1 MLEERIK
8 FVVTVMQGGRSM
20 TTVCRQFG
28 ISRQTGYKW
37 IERYRSG
44 GLTQLEDR
52 SRRPQR
58 SPNRTRPQIEQ
69 AIVELRQRYPDWG
82 APKLVRIFAQ
92 QHPGLGGL
100 SERTVHR
107 ILDRHGLITE
117 TRASPA
123 LERFERAEP
132 NELWQMDFKGPQG
145 FNRGSPVGPLSIL
158 DDHSRYLLC
167 LRRLGSTRME
177 GVRGTLQATF
187 EQAGLPEA
195 ILVDHGVPW
204 FSPSS
209 PWGLT
214 ELRVWIMRQGIRVIF
229 SGLRHPQTQGKVE
242 RMHGALQRAIRKRK
256 ADPEDQLWLDV
267 FRDEYNLVRP
277 HAGLQM
283 QTPGSRWRPST
294 RRFDP
299 DPPEF
304 AYPDSMQVLR
314 LAGEGQLG
322 WRGRRWEISN
332 ALRGQRVGLE
342 LLGDRALVYFYR
354 TPLRELD
361 LKTGRS
367 LPLRSQL
374 PGSLQP

>member
-1 MLEERIK
+1 
-8 FVVTVMQGGRSM
+8 M
-20 TTVCRQFG
+20 TALCREFG

-37 IERYRSG
+37 IERARAEG
-44 GLTQLEDR
+44 MQQLADR
-52 SRRPQR
+52 SRRPHSSPGR
-58 SPNRTRPQIEQ
+58 SSGEIEQ
-69 AIVELRQRYPDWG
+69 AVCELRQQYPDWG
-82 APKLVRIFAQ
+82 APKLVCLYAQ
-92 QHPGLGGL
+92 QYPELGGL

-117 TRASPA
+117 PRARPA
-123 LERFERAEP
+123 LERFERAAP

-145 FNRGSPVGPLSIL
+145 FNTGSPVGPLSIL

-167 LRRLGSTRME
+167 LRHLGSTKAV
-177 GVRGTLQATF
+177 GVREALAATF

-195 ILVDHGVPW
+195 MLMDHGVPW

-242 RMHGALQRAIRKRK
+242 RMHGALQRAIRQRK
-256 ADPEDQLWLDV
+256 ANPEDQAWLDA
-267 FRDEYNLVRP
+267 FREEYNTVRP

-283 QTPGSRWRPST
+283 QTPALRWRPSAQ
-294 RRFDP
+294 RFDP

-304 AYPDSMQVLR
+304 DYPDSMQVMR

-342 LLGDRALVYFYR
+342 LLADRALVYFCR

-374 PGSLQP
+374 PGSLQR